1 MGELGPVPD
10 APLLWQPS
18 EKFIEESN
26 VAEYM
31 RWLLRG
37 RGLNFANY
45 NELWEWSVTDL
56 ESFWSSIWDFFD
68 VIGSR
73 GEDVLDNQTMP

>member
-1 MGELGPVPD
+1 MGELGSVSD

-31 RWLLRG
+31 HWLLRG

-45 NELWEWSVTDL
+45 NELW
-56 ESFWSSIWDFFD
+56 
-68 VIGSR
+68 
-73 GEDVLDNQTMP
+73 